1 MSATSRQRLLL
12 AVLLPMIIASARADE
27 SPWTV
32 SGNVAL
38 QTRVFTQD
46 PLWVGQDPSTV
57 QWSLSAEPEFRWR
70 SKSGDQ
76 RASIIPFGRVDDTDE
91 ERTHA
96 DLREGYWANEGD
108 TFEFLIG
115 VNKVFWGV
123 TESRHLVDI
132 VNQTDRVE
140 DIDQED
146 KLGQPMINVA
156 LQRDWGLLDFYA
168 MPYFRERTFPGVKGR
183 FRLPLPIDI
192 DNPVY
197 ESDEGQSHTDFA
209 LRYSH
214 YFDTVDVGVYY
225 FTGTSRAPRFVVA
238 SDGLSFIPHY
248 DLIDQVGLDLQYTK
262 EEWLWKLET
271 IVRSGF
277 METFEAAVGGFEYTF
292 YGVAESA
299 TDVGLLM
306 EYQYDNRSIFEPP
319 TLADND
325 LFVGTRL
332 ALNDVQDSAL
342 LAGVVYDTKNSAT
355 YINIEAERRIGSN
368 VVLELRIRAITRS
381 SPTDLSYAISND
393 DYVQF
398 QFSRFF

>member
-12 AVLLPMIIASARADE
+12 VVLLPMIIASVRAED
-27 SPWTV
+27 SQWSV
-32 SGNVAL
+32 SGNVAV
-38 QTRVFTQD
+38 QTRVFTED

-70 SKSGDQ
+70 SKDGNQ

-91 ERTHA
+91 KRTHA

-108 TFEFLIG
+108 SDELLIG

-140 DIDQED
+140 DIDQEE
-146 KLGQPMINVA
+146 KLGQPMVNLA
-156 LQRDWGLLDFYA
+156 LQQDWGLLDFYVL
-168 MPYFRERTFPGVKGR
+168 PYFRERTFPGVKGR
-183 FRLPLPIDI
+183 FRLPLPFNT
-192 DNPVY
+192 DNSVY

-214 YFDTVDVGVYY
+214 YLDTVDVGVYY
-225 FTGTSRAPRFVVA
+225 FTGTSRAPRFVLA
-238 SDGLSFIPHY
+238 SNGLSFIPHY

-262 EEWLWKLET
+262 EAWLWKLES

-277 METFEAAVGGFEYTF
+277 QETFEAAVGGFEYSF
-292 YGVAESA
+292 YGVGESVA
-299 TDVGLLM
+299 DVGLLM

-325 LFVGTRL
+325 LFVGTRF
-332 ALNDVQDSAL
+332 ALNDAQNFAL
-342 LAGVVYDTKNSAT
+342 LAGVVYDTKTSET
-355 YINIEAERRIGSN
+355 YFNIEAERRLGNN
-368 VVLELRIRAITRS
+368 VVVELRVRAITRT
-381 SPTDLSYAISND
+381 SPQDLGYAISKD
-393 DYVQF
+393 DYVQV

>member
-12 AVLLPMIIASARADE
+12 VISLPMIIASARADD
-27 SPWTV
+27 SQWRV

-38 QTRVFTQD
+38 QSRVFFQD

-57 QWSLSAEPEFRWR
+57 QWSVSAEPEFRWR

-76 RASIIPFGRVDDTDE
+76 RASIIAFGRVDDTDE
-91 ERTHA
+91 KRTHA

-108 TFEFLIG
+108 SVEFLIG

-132 VNQTDRVE
+132 INQTDRVE

-146 KLGQPMINVA
+146 KLGQPMVNLS
-156 LQRDWGLLDFYA
+156 LQQDWGLLDFYA
-168 MPYFRERTFPGVKGR
+168 LPYFRERTFPGVEGR
-183 FRLPLPIDI
+183 FRLPLPIDS
-192 DNPVY
+192 DNSVY

-214 YFDTVDVGVYY
+214 YLDTVDFGVYY

-238 SDGLSFIPHY
+238 SDGSSFIPHY

-262 EEWLWKLET
+262 EALLWKLET

-277 METFEAAVGGFEYTF
+277 NETFEAAVGGFEYSF
-292 YGVAESA
+292 YGVSESA
-299 TDVGLLM
+299 ADVGLLM

-332 ALNDVQDSAL
+332 ALNDVQDTAL
-342 LAGVVYDTKNSAT
+342 LAGVVYDTQTSET
-355 YINIEAERRIGSN
+355 YINIEAERRIGDN
-368 VVLELRIRAITRS
+368 VVLELRARAITRT
-381 SPTDLSYAISND
+381 SPTDVGYAISKD
-393 DYVQF
+393 DYVQI
-398 QFSRFF
+398 QLSRFF

>member
-1 MSATSRQRLLL
+1 MSATSKQRLLL
-12 AVLLPMIIASARADE
+12 VVSLAMIIVSARADD

-38 QTRVFTQD
+38 QTRVFFQD
-46 PLWVGQDPSTV
+46 PLFVGQDPSTV

-70 SKSGDQ
+70 SKSGNQ

-91 ERTHA
+91 KRTHA

-108 TFEFLIG
+108 TVEFLIG

-123 TESRHLVDI
+123 TESNHLVDI
-132 VNQTDRVE
+132 INQTDRVE
-140 DIDQED
+140 DIDRED
-146 KLGQPMINVA
+146 KLGQPMVNLA
-156 LQRDWGLLDFYA
+156 LQRDWGLLDFYV
-168 MPYFRERTFPGVKGR
+168 MPYFRERTFPGVEGR
-183 FRLPLPIDI
+183 FRLPLPIDT

-225 FTGTSRAPRFVVA
+225 FTGTSREARFVVA
-238 SDGLSFIPHY
+238 SDGLSFVPHY
-248 DLIDQVGLDLQYTK
+248 DLIDQVGLDLQFTK
-262 EEWLWKLET
+262 DEWLWKLEA
-271 IVRSGF
+271 IGRSGF
-277 METFEAAVGGFEYTF
+277 VDRFEAAVGGFEYTF

-299 TDVGLLM
+299 ADVGLLM

-332 ALNDVQDSAL
+332 ALNDVQDTAL
-342 LAGVVYDTKNSAT
+342 LAGVVFDTETSEAFL
-355 YINIEAERRIGSN
+355 NIEAERRLGNN
-368 VVLELRIRAITRS
+368 VVAELRIRAITGS
-381 SPTDLSYAISND
+381 SPTDLGYAISKD
-393 DYVQF
+393 DYVQL